1 MLPAGIEFA
10 HRKGLPIFTDQFPS
24 LKTTRKIL
32 KIVFLSLLFLVVMTA
47 ILVNSAPVQNW
58 LVKAVT
64 HRLSKDLNTKVA
76 IRHVNFALFNKMN
89 LEGVYIEDRQKD
101 TLLYAGKIMVN
112 ITDWFFFNDEA
123 ELKYIGVEDATIHL
137 HRTDSVW
144 NYQFLADYFS
154 SPPSARDKKQITL
167 LLKEISL
174 KNIHVKRSDEWR
186 GQDMELGL
194 QQLALKADEINF
206 TKKTVNITA
215 LELDE
220 PVFTIYDYAGR
231 RPKLP
236 VSTASNIPDSVATP
250 FNAGGWKLLINELT
264 LNNGVFKSNRDVE
277 RKTYDYFDASR
288 IHFYAINGAF
298 KKVAL
303 LQDTLFA
310 NISLSTKERSGFA
323 VKSLTAAFRMQP
335 GAMIFDSLDIRTPYS
350 HLTRYYAMRYNDFN
364 DDMSDFISNVQLEGR
379 FKNSTLHS
387 KDIAFFAPELKTW
400 NRQIRMAGD
409 IKGTIDHLN
418 AKNFIVESGKDT
430 YLNGN
435 IKMTGLPDMDFTYID
450 FKANAFRTT
459 YADLSAIF
467 PDMKKITDPRLSEIR
482 YIGFKGNFTG
492 LLRNFVTSG
501 TIQTN
506 LGVITSDLNMKFP
519 AKGNA
524 AYSGK
529 ISAANFDMGTF
540 LGVNSLGTVSFNGNV
555 KGSGFSA
562 QTLNANLD
570 GIFSHLQYNDYDYEN
585 IIVNGHMDKKLF
597 RGAVHVNDPNVII
610 ALDGDID
617 FNTNRPEFNFF
628 ADIQRS
634 NLKMMGFAKEDV
646 NVIGKFDMNF
656 NGDDIDNFLGTVSL
670 YDVAVTKANQTFV
683 FDTLTLSSQLID
695 RQKILQL
702 RNTEAS
708 AILIGDFTIREL
720 PEAVKQ
726 FLNKYYPAYI
736 PPPKKVIKD
745 QNFLFQLD
753 VKNIDQYLSLIHPAL
768 KGFNNSTI
776 VGSLNSATNLMAIS
790 TMIPYAAYKNLAVQD
805 FRLTGLGNMDSL
817 KLTGII
823 GNTIINDSLQFPGS
837 KISIASSNNVSQLN
851 ISTAATQTI
860 NDARLSAQITNLQDG
875 IKIHFDPSSI
885 VLNEKTWKIDEGGEL
900 TLSRSYIDAR
910 NIKFSNGDQE
920 IAVVSKHSDVG
931 TWDDVIVEMKKVNIG
946 DFMPFIVKEPRMEGI
961 VSGTVTIEDAFRDM
975 YISSELNAEQFRLEN
990 DSIGKIAITGA
1001 WDNGNRKATYEAI
1014 SDNKNYR
1021 FSIAGS
1027 YEMVDS
1033 LHQQINAN
1041 ANFDYTNIHF
1051 LEKYLGSIFGNMKG
1065 FATGNLR
1072 MKGDINKPEYTGTID
1087 VKNAGL
1093 KVLYTQCYYT
1103 FDSARIV
1110 FTPGK
1115 IDFGTISLHDTLP
1128 QNGKNAPNTAQLTG
1142 DLQHAN
1148 FNNFVYNISINTNR
1162 LLLLNT
1168 TRSDNSLFYGKAI
1181 GKANFRF
1188 RGPEEDMR
1196 MTITGEPVD
1205 SSSIY
1210 ITSSSSKESGSADYI
1225 IWKQYGREMNVDD
1238 LGGDAS
1244 QLNIDLNLTANNY
1257 TRMFMVLDE
1266 VTGDIIEATGSGTL
1280 KMHTGSSS
1288 PFTING
1294 KYTIDRGYYR
1304 FSFQEIFK
1312 KPFVLLP
1319 NEGSYI
1325 RWDGDPNQA
1334 EINLKAKYIANDV
1347 KLSSLYAEQGQT
1359 TDPELSRLKS
1369 ERTDID
1375 VLCTLKGSLGK
1386 PDIYFDIALAA
1397 NSDVKNSQRLLGDL
1411 QRINNDDNEKN
1422 KQVAYL
1428 IVFRSFAPIGQY
1440 NVLQTDATTF
1450 AFNTISEY
1458 ISGYLTSSLKT
1469 LLYGIFK
1476 DPTLS
1481 VNFNYTRASID
1492 PTGTSSGNTVNL
1504 TRDNISLQFIKS
1516 LLNDKLVITFGSDF
1530 NFVSS
1535 GSQPALT
1542 ESTNFLFLPDITAE
1556 YKITP
1561 DGKFRVSCFYRSNFD
1576 ALSTTGKR
1584 NRAGGSISFRTEF
1597 DSERIRRK
1605 KMEMKEKEP
1614 DKESD
1619 STVVRLN

>member
-1 MLPAGIEFA
+1 ML
-10 HRKGLPIFTDQFPS
+10 
-24 LKTTRKIL
+24 
-32 KIVFLSLLFLVVMTA
+32 LSLLFLIVMTA
-47 ILVNSAPVQNW
+47 VLINTTPVQNW

-64 HRLSKDLNTKVA
+64 HRLSEDLNTRVS

-89 LEGVYIEDRQKD
+89 LDGVYIQDQHKKD
-101 TLLYAGKIMVN
+101 TLLYAGKLSVN
-112 ITDWFFFNDEA
+112 ITDWFFFKDQI
-123 ELKYIGVEDATIHL
+123 ELKYIGLEDAIIHL
-137 HRTDSVW
+137 HRVDSVW

-154 SPPSARDKKQITL
+154 SPASSKGKKQITL
-167 LLKEISL
+167 SLKEMVL
-174 KNIHVKRSDEWR
+174 KNIHLQHRDEWR
-186 GQDMELGL
+186 GQDMALDL
-194 QQLALKADEINF
+194 KQLSLKADEINF
-206 TKKTVNITA
+206 TKKLVNIHM
-215 LELDE
+215 LEMDE
-220 PVFTIYDYAGR
+220 PVFSIYDYAGR
-231 RPKLP
+231 RPKALQP
-236 VSTASNIPDSVATP
+236 KARNIPDSLSVR
-250 FNAGGWKLLINELT
+250 FNAAGWKLAINELR
-264 LNNGVFKSNRDVE
+264 LNNGAFKSSRDVQ
-277 RKTYDYFDASR
+277 RKVYDHFDASR
-288 IHFYAINGAF
+288 IHFYAINGKF

-303 LQDTLFA
+303 VQDTLFA
-310 NISLSTKERSGFA
+310 NISLSTKERSGFT
-323 VKSLTAAFRMQP
+323 VKSLTSRFRMEP
-335 GAMIFDSLDIRTPYS
+335 GAMIFDSLDIRTPSS
-350 HLTRYYAMRYNDFN
+350 HLTHFYAMRYNDFN
-364 DDMSDFISNVQLEGR
+364 DDMSAFISKVKLEGR
-379 FKNSTLHS
+379 FHNSTLHS
-387 KDIAFFAPELKTW
+387 KDIAFFAPELKSW
-400 NRQIRMAGD
+400 NRLIQLDGNV
-409 IKGTIDHLN
+409 KGTIDNLN
-418 AKNFIVESGKDT
+418 AKNFVIASGEDS

-435 IKMTGLPDMDFTYID
+435 IKLVGLPDIDSTYID
-450 FKANAFRTT
+450 FKANDFRTT
-459 YADLSAIF
+459 YEDVAGIIPQL
-467 PDMKKITDPRLSEIR
+467 KKVTDPRLNEIR
-482 YIGFKGNFTG
+482 YIRFKGNFTG
-492 LLRNFVTSG
+492 FMRDFVTYG
-501 TIQTN
+501 NIETN
-506 LGVITSDLNMKFP
+506 LGTIASDLNMKFP
-519 AKGNA
+519 AKGTA
-524 AYSGK
+524 SYSGK
-529 ISAANFDMGTF
+529 ISTDNFNMGAF
-540 LGVNSLGTVSFNGNV
+540 LGVKKLGNASFKGNV
-555 KGSGFSA
+555 KGSGFST
-562 QTLNANLD
+562 QTLNADLD
-570 GIFSHLQYNDYDYEN
+570 GTFSRLRFNNYNYEN
-585 IIVNGHMDKKLF
+585 IVVNGHMDKKLF
-597 RGAVHVNDPNVII
+597 NGAVSINDPNLIVT
-610 ALDGDID
+610 LDGQID
-617 FNTNRPEFNFF
+617 LNAGKPEFNFF

-634 NLKMMGFAKEDV
+634 YLKEIGFAKDDM

-695 RQKILQL
+695 QQKILQL

-708 AILIGDFTIREL
+708 AFLMGNFTIREL
-720 PEAVKQ
+720 PDAVKQ

-736 PPPKKVIKD
+736 PPPQKAIKN

-753 VKNIDQYLSLIHPAL
+753 VKNIDQYLSLINPNV

-776 VGSLNSATNLMAIS
+776 VGSLNSETNLMAIS

-817 KLTGII
+817 KLTGVI
-823 GNTIINDSLQFPGS
+823 GNTIVNDSLQFPGS
-837 KISIASSNNVSQLN
+837 KISVASSNNVSQLN

-860 NDARLSAQITNLQDG
+860 NDARLSAQITNLEDG

-900 TLSRSYIDAR
+900 TLSRSYIDAK
-910 NIKFSNGDQE
+910 NIKFSNGEQE
-920 IAVVSKHSDVG
+920 ISVVSRHSDIG
-931 TWDDVIVEMKKVNIG
+931 TWDDVIVEMQKVNIG
-946 DFMPFIVKEPRMEGI
+946 DFMPFVVKEPRMEGI
-961 VSGTVTIEDAFRDM
+961 VSGTVTIEDAFRNM
-975 YISSELNAEQFRLEN
+975 YVSSELTAEQFRLEN
-990 DSIGKIAITGA
+990 DSIGMITITGA
-1001 WDNGNRKATYEAI
+1001 WDDRNKKATYEAI
-1014 SDNKNYR
+1014 SNNKNYK

-1027 YEMVDS
+1027 YDIVDS
-1033 LHQQINAN
+1033 LRQEINAN

-1051 LEKYLGSIFGNMKG
+1051 LEKYLGSIFGNMRG

-1072 MKGDINKPEYTGTID
+1072 MKGDIKKPDYIGSID
-1087 VKNAGL
+1087 VKDAGL
-1093 KVLYTQCYYT
+1093 KVLYTQCYYR

-1110 FTPGK
+1110 FTPGN

-1128 QNGKNAPNTAQLTG
+1128 QHGKNGFNTAVLTG
-1142 DLQHAN
+1142 NLQHSN
-1148 FNNFVYNISINTNR
+1148 FNDFEYNISINTDR

-1168 TRSDNSLFYGKAI
+1168 TRSDNSTFYGKAI

-1188 RGPEEDMR
+1188 RGPEDDMR

-1225 IWKQYGREMNVDD
+1225 IWKQYGREMNIDS
-1238 LGGDAS
+1238 LSFNTS

-1266 VTGDIIEATGSGTL
+1266 VTGDIIEATGNGTL

-1325 RWDGDPNQA
+1325 RWDGDPNDA

-1359 TDPELSRLKS
+1359 TDPEVSRLKS
-1369 ERTDID
+1369 ERTDVD

-1386 PDIYFDIALAA
+1386 PDIFFDIALAA

-1440 NVLQTDATTF
+1440 NVQQNDATTF

-1469 LLYGIFK
+1469 ILYGIFK

-1492 PTGTSSGNTVNL
+1492 PTGTGTSTGNTVNL

-1535 GSQPALT
+1535 GSQPALNS
-1542 ESTNFLFLPDITAE
+1542 EGTNFLFLPDITAE

-1597 DSERIRRK
+1597 DSEKLKRK
-1605 KMEMKEKEP
+1605 KQQLKEKQEQG
-1614 DKESD
+1614 EGD